1 MKIPAAQLIVP
12 AFPPAIELWR
22 ERDQWFEPGSLRRR
36 VRRNRWLG
44 PLCRAPISSASR
56 DSAYPA
62 RGSTHSRRV
71 QGAHLALAAT
81 RGNRATRGGCAGGTE
96 LCTRNCPSGRAS
108 DHSRVQLAFGALVGA
123 SAQAVSPDAP
133 ERRYALHEV
142 KARLHQASFRDAVL
156 AAYGGRCAISRL
168 PEPRLLDAA
177 HIVIVGQVIQ
187 LPRRSED
194 RPDRDRLALRFGQF
208 RKEA

>member
-1 MKIPAAQLIVP
+1 MMDQLLDVSVAQGEAEIQPNRVLIMCGATRWRRYESKAIARGYPSRSPVSVKIPAAQLIVP

-81 RGNRATRGGCAGGTE
+81 RGNRATRGGAPAA
-96 LCTRNCPSGRAS
+96 RNCVREIALPGGPRTTHGSSLPS
-108 DHSRVQLAFGALVGA
+108 
-123 SAQAVSPDAP
+123 
-133 ERRYALHEV
+133 ER
-142 KARLHQASFRDAVL
+142 S
-156 AAYGGRCAISRL
+156 
-168 PEPRLLDAA
+168 
-177 HIVIVGQVIQ
+177 
-187 LPRRSED
+187 
-194 RPDRDRLALRFGQF
+194 
-208 RKEA
+208 